1 MRRRPTF
8 VAAAIVLVCVAGCS
22 RTVSGSAVMA
32 SESRDLA
39 TIPLPELMLEPSAF
53 PPEYPAASLD
63 AGAAQSA
70 LALVDGVPPGGR
82 VSPAECQP
90 AAAPRQI
97 AAMEGVHGD
106 TTTLRVM
113 LVRGVGPLSA
123 RRDQVARCSTF
134 SVTTDTNGSWDVSA
148 QLLPPPVLDIDDAF
162 AVEQT
167 QTGSGVFGGLTLV
180 GQVSEVRVIAQL
192 TGLPGQQLDTAVLD
206 QVFTAAV
213 QKVRQAA

>member
-1 MRRRPTF
+1 MSRRPTF

-22 RTVSGSAVMA
+22 RTVGGSAVVA

-63 AGAAQSA
+63 ASAAQSA

-82 VSPAECQP
+82 VTPPECQP
-90 AAAPRQI
+90 AAPRQI
-97 AAMEGVHGD
+97 AATEGVHGD
-106 TTTLRVM
+106 TTLRVM
-113 LVRGVGPLSA
+113 LARGVGPLSA
-123 RRDQVARCSTF
+123 RRDQVAWCSTF

-148 QLLPPPVLDIDDAF
+148 QLLPPPVLDVDDAF

-167 QTGSGVFGGLTLV
+167 QTGSGVFGGLALV

-206 QVFTAAV
+206 QVFAAAV
-213 QKVRQAA
+213 QKVRHAA

>member
-106 TTTLRVM
+106 TTLRVM

-213 QKVRQAA
+213 QKVRHAA